1 MLGIR
6 DTMPLQQS
14 QKKRNSILILS
25 TVTALCFLAIY
36 TRNRPQSIDAIA
48 TDYFP
53 ETADQ
58 RLLKWGMP
66 IPEVIEHNL
75 ADINEPFTENETPL
89 FFHIPKSGGSTAKQY
104 YGVCMHLVTASQN
117 GIMHGH
123 DQDEELQIVNIPP
136 TSLQRFVNVDVS
148 TPEGL
153 QRASYLGFGRANIAE
168 VMFSPYLFK
177 SAAVFEG
184 PTYRGRAF
192 GLFRDPVDREVS
204 RFYYRRGAEHE
215 VANANT
221 YLPELNFITIAKYSL
236 TSFWEGNAVVRMLAD
251 LKENQKPTYEDL
263 ELAMEIVRRKI
274 LVGLMDHME
283 ESIAIF
289 DQYFGF
295 QPGLNFDEQWYMDCR
310 TNKAFGGANHNTK
323 KKKVDPESGTY
334 KNLARRNRY
343 DRELY
348 SYVVHLFETR
358 KQLEGV
364 DMSHGVGRVNGRVY
378 AVPNDPIENVPPFV
392 SGEEV
397 NEDAGEEDYGLN
409 K

>member
-1 MLGIR
+1 M
-6 DTMPLQQS
+6 
-14 QKKRNSILILS
+14 
-25 TVTALCFLAIY
+25 Y
-36 TRNRPQSIDAIA
+36 
-48 TDYFP
+48 
-53 ETADQ
+53 
-58 RLLKWGMP
+58 
-66 IPEVIEHNL
+66 
-75 ADINEPFTENETPL
+75 
-89 FFHIPKSGGSTAKQY
+89 
-104 YGVCMHLVTASQN
+104 
-117 GIMHGH
+117 GH

-148 TPEGL
+148 TREGL
-153 QRASYLGFGRANIAE
+153 QRASYLGFGHANVAE
-168 VMFSPYLFK
+168 VMFSPYLHNA
-177 SAAVFEG
+177 AAVFEA

-192 GLFRDPVDREVS
+192 GLFRDPVDREIS
-204 RFYYRRGAEHE
+204 RFYYKRVAEHE
-215 VANANT
+215 DETT
-221 YLPELNFITIAKYSL
+221 YQPDLNFITIAKYSL
-236 TSFWEGNAVVRMLAD
+236 LGFWEGNAVVRMLAD

-343 DRELY
+343 DNELY
-348 SYVVHLFETR
+348 AYIVHLFETR

>member
-1 MLGIR
+1 MFL
-6 DTMPLQQS
+6 LQS

-25 TVTALCFLAIY
+25 TVAALCFLALY
-36 TRNRPQSIDAIA
+36 TRNRAQSIDAIT
-48 TDYFP
+48 TDYSS
-53 ETADQ
+53 ETPG
-58 RLLKWGMP
+58 RRVLKRGMALP
-66 IPEVIEHNL
+66 DVIEMNL
-75 ADINEPFTENETPL
+75 ADIDEPFTENETPL
-89 FFHIPKSGGSTAKQY
+89 FFHVPKSGGSSLKQY
-104 YGVCMHLVTASQN
+104 YGICMHLVTASQN
-117 GIMHGH
+117 GIVGH
-123 DQDEELQIVNIPP
+123 EQDEELQIVHIPP
-136 TSLQRFVNVDVS
+136 ESQQRFVNVDVS

-251 LKENQKPTYEDL
+251 LNENQKPTIDDL
-263 ELAMEIVRRKI
+263 ELAMEIVRRKV
-274 LVGLMDHME
+274 LVGLMDRME

-295 QPGLNFDEQWYMDCR
+295 APGLDFDEQWFMECKF
-310 TNKAFGGANHNTK
+310 NKALGGGANRNFNK
-323 KKKVDPESGTY
+323 KTVDPESDTY
-334 KNLARRNRY
+334 KNIARRNRH

-348 SYVVHLFETR
+348 AYIVQLFETR
-358 KQLEGV
+358 KQLEWV
-364 DMSHGVGRVNGRVY
+364 DMSHGGGRVNGRVY
-378 AVPNDPIENVPPFV
+378 DVPNYPIDNLPLYV
-392 SGEEV
+392 SEEQGK
-397 NEDAGEEDYGLN
+397 EDAGEEYYGLN

>member
-1 MLGIR
+1 MFL
-6 DTMPLQQS
+6 LQS

-25 TVTALCFLAIY
+25 TVAALCFLALY
-36 TRNRPQSIDAIA
+36 TRNRAQSIDAIR
-48 TDYFP
+48 TDYSS
-53 ETADQ
+53 ETPG
-58 RLLKWGMP
+58 RRVLKRGMALP
-66 IPEVIEHNL
+66 DVIEMNL
-75 ADINEPFTENETPL
+75 ADIDEPFTENETPL
-89 FFHIPKSGGSTAKQY
+89 FFHVPKSGGSSLKQY
-104 YGVCMHLVTASQN
+104 YGICMHLVTASQN
-117 GIMHGH
+117 GIVGH
-123 DQDEELQIVNIPP
+123 EQDEELQIVHIPP
-136 TSLQRFVNVDVS
+136 ESQQRFVNVDVS

-251 LKENQKPTYEDL
+251 CKEGQKPRSEDL

-274 LVGLMDHME
+274 LVGLMDRME

-343 DRELY
+343 DNELY
-348 SYVVHLFETR
+348 AYIVHLFETR